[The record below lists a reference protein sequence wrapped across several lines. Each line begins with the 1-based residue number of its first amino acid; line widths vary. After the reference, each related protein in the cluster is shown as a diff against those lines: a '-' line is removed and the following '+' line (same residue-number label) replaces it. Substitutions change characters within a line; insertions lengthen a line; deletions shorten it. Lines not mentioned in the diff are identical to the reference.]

1 MLRAGKDCMRC
12 LDKQLMSRGD
22 KQTLAKCSTARF
34 SVKADLKAINET
46 CTRNVD
52 SDYRSRVWYARECH
66 EDIIPNATEHM

>member
-1 MLRAGKDCMRC
+1 MTYGAVIEELEEAYREMLRAGKHCMRC

-46 CTRNVD
+46 YTRNED
-52 SDYRSRVWYARECH
+52 GDDRSRV
-66 EDIIPNATEHM
+66 